1 MWLSLDNNPGHDI
14 VAFTPA
20 LRALALRAFVRR
32 GHTLSVSVKAVFTLG
47 RRGMSRYVNPSP
59 TLTFSG
65 FSSMPDA
72 FAPSISSVAKSW
84 SV

>member
-1 MWLSLDNNPGHDI
+1 VARRAGVVWFSLDDNPT
-14 VAFTPA
+14 TPLLRSPLPSA
-20 LRALALRAFVRR
+20 LWRF
-32 GHTLSVSVKAVFTLG
+32 G
-47 RRGMSRYVNPSP
+47 RGMSRYDNPSP